1 MHTVE
6 AEKKVNLSLILNLGL
21 DLGEWSAS
29 CPKRFYTAEGTIEQ
43 RKHIHS
49 IFNDWQLE
57 ML

>member
-29 CPKRFYTAEGTIEQ
+29 CPKRFYPAEGTIEQ
-43 RKHIHS
+43 EAGWAS
-49 IFNDWQLE
+49 EPVWTAWGQ
-57 ML
+57 

>member
-29 CPKRFYTAEGTIEQ
+29 CPKRFYPAEGTIEQ
-43 RKHIHS
+43 EAG
-49 IFNDWQLE
+49 WAPEPVWTPWGQ
-57 ML
+57 